1 MHSHPPG
8 QQSGSSLSFLQLD
21 SAEYLCD
28 TGGGNPRDDRCR
40 DRVDRPHPRRRH
52 RHRIRPSAIT
62 APTPLHARSV
72 DLQRARGLHA
82 TFLDSHPRDGPC
94 RSRKVGLSPALHSEL
109 SSALDAVRLNDPS
122 SSRDGSTGDPGCR
135 DSCLVKTGVH
145 PGGLRGRSGSSG
157 GGIKGPVRSG
167 STPTQPSVRCVER
180 CPALHV
186 KVFGSRRGADSECG
200 RHGGAVR

>member
-8 QQSGSSLSFLQLD
+8 QQSGGSLSLLQFD

-28 TGGGNPRDDRCR
+28 TGGGSPRDDRCL

-52 RHRIRPSAIT
+52 RHRIRPSAAIV
-62 APTPLHARSV
+62 PTPLHARSA
-72 DLQRARGLHA
+72 DLRRAPGLHA
-82 TFLDSHPRDGPC
+82 TFLDSHPLDSPC

-122 SSRDGSTGDPGCR
+122 SSHDSSTGDPECR
-135 DSCLVKTGVH
+135 DSCLVKTGAH
-145 PGGLRGRSGSSG
+145 PGVLRGRSGSSG
-157 GGIKGPVRSG
+157 GGFKGPVRSG
-167 STPTQPSVRCVER
+167 STPSRPSVRCVER

-186 KVFGSRRGADSECG
+186 KVFRSRRGADSGCG